1 MKVRLTRLSNKENAL
16 RTDVVEGKLRSPIK
30 RGVPLCIVAPVLGPE
45 EGARLIVTTPVQRV
59 KGEEVW
65 TRNTHYRIELLSD

>member
-16 RTDVVEGKLRSPIK
+16 RTDVVEGELRSPIK
-30 RGVPLCIVAPVLGPE
+30 RGVPLCIVAPALNRQGGV
-45 EGARLIVTTPVQRV
+45 RLIVTTPVQRV

-65 TRNTHYRIELLSD
+65 TRNTHYRVELLSD